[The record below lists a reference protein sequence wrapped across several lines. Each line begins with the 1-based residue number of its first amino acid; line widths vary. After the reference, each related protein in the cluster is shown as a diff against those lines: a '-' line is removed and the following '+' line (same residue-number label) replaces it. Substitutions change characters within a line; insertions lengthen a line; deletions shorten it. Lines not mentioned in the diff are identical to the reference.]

1 MLLTWVDGIDRR
13 FIEEEQLDEELVKH
27 LPREEG
33 KPVEKPA
40 EAALRTKMYAPDNSS
55 ARGGDCWFYFL
66 AVSFSFLLLASL
78 AHPPYPAL

>member
-1 MLLTWVDGIDRR
+1 MTWIVCGADRR

-55 ARGGDCWFYFL
+55 ARDGDCWFCF
-66 AVSFSFLLLASL
+66 
-78 AHPPYPAL
+78 P